1 MRRREFI
8 TLLGGAVAVWPLA
21 ARAQQPTMPVVG
33 FLHVASRDSFGHL
46 IDAYQRGLNESGYVV
61 GTNVT
66 IEYRWADNY
75 IDRLPAMAAD
85 LVHRQVTVIAA
96 LGGFAA
102 PRAAKAA
109 TATIPIVFTLGG
121 DPVSLGIVSSLSRP
135 GGNVTGVSLFSGE
148 LLAKRVE
155 LARELLSNTELLA
168 VLVNPTNPEN
178 DVDLKYMQEAAHTIG
193 QTILVLGASNEFDL
207 PAVFAT
213 LAERRA
219 KALLVGNDVFFNS
232 RRDQL
237 VALAT
242 RDSVPMIHFTREAVQ
257 AGGLMSYGSSIPE
270 MYRQVGAYTGR
281 ILKGEKPANLPVL
294 QPSRL
299 ELVINLKTAKALGLD
314 IPPTLLALADEVI
327 E

>member
-1 MRRREFI
+1 MKRRQFI
-8 TLLGGAVAVWPLA
+8 TLLGGAAAAWPLG
-21 ARAQQPTMPVVG
+21 ARAQSSMPVVG
-33 FLHVASRDSFGHL
+33 FLHIASRDSFGHL

-66 IEYRWADNY
+66 IEYRWADNHT
-75 IDRLPAMAAD
+75 DRLPALADD
-85 LVHRQVTVIAA
+85 LVRRQVTVIAA
-96 LGGFAA
+96 LGGLAA
-102 PRAAKAA
+102 PRAARTA

-121 DPVSLGIVSSLSRP
+121 DPVSLGIVSSLNRP

-155 LARELLSNTELLA
+155 LARELLSKTELLA

-178 DVDLKYMQEAAHTIG
+178 DVDLKYVQEAAHTIG
-193 QTILVLGASNEFDL
+193 QAILVLGASNESDL

-219 KALLVGNDVFFNS
+219 RALLVGNDVFFNS

-257 AGGLMSYGSSIPE
+257 VGGLMSYGSSIPD

-299 ELVINLKTAKALGLD
+299 ELVINLKTAKALGLTV
-314 IPPTLLALADEVI
+314 PTSILLRADEVI

>member
-1 MRRREFI
+1 LI
-8 TLLGGAVAVWPLA
+8 
-21 ARAQQPTMPVVG
+21 G
-33 FLHVASRDSFGHL
+33 FLHIASRDSFGHL

-66 IEYRWADNY
+66 IEYRWADNH
-75 IDRLPAMAAD
+75 IDRLPALAAD
-85 LVHRQVTVIAA
+85 LVSRKVSVIAA
-96 LGGFAA
+96 LGGLAT

-109 TATIPIVFTLGG
+109 TGIIPIVFTLGG
-121 DPVSLGIVSSLSRP
+121 DPVRLGIVSSLNQP

-155 LARELLSNTELLA
+155 LARELLSNTDLLA

-178 DVDLKYMQEAAHTIG
+178 DIDLKYVQEAAHTIG
-193 QTILVLGASNEFDL
+193 QSILVLGASKESDF

-219 KALLVGNDVFFNS
+219 RALLVGNDVFFNS

-242 RDSVPMIHFTREAVQ
+242 RDSVPMIHFAREAVQ
-257 AGGLMSYGSSIPE
+257 DGGLMSYGSSIPE
-270 MYRQVGAYTGR
+270 MYRLVGAYTGR

-299 ELVINLKTAKALGLD
+299 ELVINLKIAKALGLTV
-314 IPPTLLALADEVI
+314 PTSILLRADEVI